1 MSIPADYLPE
11 FAPTAEGRLP
21 MPKSVCSCLAGLG
34 MLLLALPA
42 SAAGPAVAG
51 FERFHAADKNGS
63 AAGGRLLLSELNC
76 TSCHAPSD
84 ASTVRK
90 PAPVLDHVGSRI
102 RVSYLR
108 NYLADPQAAKP
119 GTTMP
124 HLLAGDPEAREKIE
138 ALVHFLASTGSLR
151 QERPM
156 PKYITAGRDLYHKVG
171 CVACHG
177 ARNGAGEQDRVL
189 RTSVPLGDIK
199 AKYTLSSLAA
209 FLEHPHV
216 VRPGGRMPKLLANN
230 QEARSVAAYLL
241 AGAKIVAVA
250 GKGAVKYAYYEGGWY
265 KVPDFSK
272 LKPIATGT
280 VAGFDLTAA
289 RRENDYAM
297 KFDAFLKIDRE
308 ATYSFSLMSD
318 DGSKLLIDDR
328 TVIDNDGVHAPT
340 TKQGEMK
347 LTKGI
352 HKVTVGFFQVGGGA
366 ELEVR
371 IGAPGVGRYNL
382 GDLVASSAD
391 DFDKKPKPR
400 DDDPDALVI
409 QPALAAKG
417 KGLFASLGCAN
428 CHTLHESNRAIAGAL
443 AAPPL
448 AKLHGDAG
456 CLAAKP
462 GRGVPVYGLDDVQRK
477 ALAAAFKAPA
487 PAKNPDEIITATM
500 TTFNCYACHVRD
512 KVGGPEEAID
522 KLFTTTQPEMGDE
535 GRVPPPLD
543 GVGAKLNP
551 DYFKQILDQGAHD
564 RPYMHTRMPGFGLAN
579 VGQLVQTLAGI
590 DRLKTFPEVKFKEP
604 LRKVKTTAR
613 HLVGAQAFG
622 CIKCHTFAG
631 HKAEGVQG
639 IDMLLM
645 PKRVRRDW
653 FHAYVS
659 DPQAIRPGTR
669 MPAAFLNGKSVLP
682 SFLDGTAA
690 QQIEAMWLYLLDGNK
705 AQMPAGAGRS
715 FIPLEPT
722 TSAILYRNFI
732 TGAGT
737 RAIGVGYPE
746 KAHLA
751 FDANE
756 MRLALLWQG
765 AFIDAARHWTDRGAG
780 SEGPLGDNILAMH
793 HGAGFAVLEKPGDA
807 WPTAPPKK
815 IGYRFLGYKLTS
827 DDRPTFLYSYAGVKV
842 EDFPNPYV
850 SGKDV
855 HLLRTFTLS
864 AEKALENLCFRAAVG
879 NKITEKDGWYR
890 IDDACDLKVPPG
902 VKARI
907 RTSAGKSELI
917 VPVTFARGKAQ
928 LVLEYA
934 W

>member
-1 MSIPADYLPE
+1 MLIPADGRPPE
-11 FAPTAEGRLP
+11 FAPTAEGHLS
-21 MPKSVCSCLAGLG
+21 MPKPVCSCLAWLG
-34 MLLLALPA
+34 MLLLAPVA
-42 SAAGPAVAG
+42 WAARPVVAG
-51 FERFHAADKNGS
+51 YERFFADKAGAS
-63 AAGGRLLLSELNC
+63 TGGRLLLCELNC
-76 TSCHAPSD
+76 TSCHAAIHDS
-84 ASTVRK
+84 ATRK
-90 PAPVLDHVGSRI
+90 PAPVLDHVGGRI

-108 NYLADPQAAKP
+108 RYLADPQAAKP

-124 HLLAGDPEAREKIE
+124 HVLDGDPDAKEKIE

-177 ARNGAGEQDRVL
+177 TRNGAGEANRVL

-199 AKYTLSSLAA
+199 AKYSLSSLAA

-216 VRPGGRMPKLLANN
+216 IRPGGRMPKLLANS
-230 QEARSVAAYLL
+230 QEARSVASYLL
-241 AGAKIVAVA
+241 AGARIVAVA
-250 GKGAVKYAYYEGGWY
+250 GKGSVNYAYYEGDWERL
-265 KVPDFSK
+265 PDFSK
-272 LKPIATGT
+272 LKPATTGT
-280 VAGFDLTAA
+280 IAGFDLSAA
-289 RRENDYAM
+289 RRDSNYAL

-308 ATYSFSLMSD
+308 GTYSFSLTSD
-318 DGSKLLIDDR
+318 DGSQLIINGI
-328 TVIDNDGVHAPT
+328 TVIDNDSTHAAI
-340 TKQGEMK
+340 TKRGRLK
-347 LTKGI
+347 LSKGI
-352 HKVTVGFFQVGGGA
+352 HKVTVTFFQAGGPA

-371 IGAPGVGRYNL
+371 MDAPGAGRHDL

-391 DFDKKPKPR
+391 GFDRPRPKA
-400 DDDPDALVI
+400 DDPDALEI

-428 CHTLHESNRAIAGAL
+428 CHTLRDGDRPIAATRT
-443 AAPPL
+443 APAL
-448 AKLHGDAG
+448 AKLHADAG

-462 GRGVPVYGLDDVQRK
+462 GRGIPVYGLDEGQRK
-477 ALAAAFKAPA
+477 ALAAALKSPA
-487 PAKNPDEIITATM
+487 PGKSAAETISTTL

-512 KVGGPEEAID
+512 KVGGPEEEINKFFA
-522 KLFTTTQPEMGDE
+522 TTQPEMGDE

-543 GVGAKLNP
+543 GVGAKLNV
-551 DYFKQILDQGAHD
+551 DYFKHLVDQGAHD

-579 VGQLVQTLAGI
+579 VGHLVETLAGV
-590 DRLKTFPEVKFKEP
+590 DQLKRFPEVKFKEP
-604 LRKVKTTAR
+604 VKKIKATAR

-639 IDMLLM
+639 IDMVLM
-645 PKRVRRDW
+645 SKRVRRDW

-659 DPQAIRPGTR
+659 DPQTIRPGTR
-669 MPAAFLNGKSVLP
+669 MPAAFIEGKSVLP

-690 QQIEAMWLYLLDGNK
+690 QQIEAIWLYLLDGNK
-705 AQMPAGAGRS
+705 AQMPAGAGPS
-715 FIPLEPT
+715 FIPLEPA

-765 AFIDAARHWTDRGAG
+765 AFIDAARHWTDRGSG
-780 SEGPLGDNILAMH
+780 FQEPLGDNILSLH
-793 HGAGFAVLEKPGDA
+793 HGAPFAALDRPDDA
-807 WPTAPPKK
+807 WPTMAPKK

-842 EDFPNPYV
+842 EDFPNPYAT
-850 SGKDV
+850 GKDI
-855 HLLRTFTLS
+855 HLLRTFTLTTDKPT
-864 AEKALENLCFRAAVG
+864 EKLSFRAAVG
-879 NKITEKDGWYR
+879 SKIAERKDGWYH
-890 IDDACDLKVPPG
+890 IDDAWKFKVAGG

-907 RTSAGKSELI
+907 RKSAGKSELL
-917 VPVTFARGKAQ
+917 VPVTFAGGKAQ
-928 LVLEYA
+928 FVVEYA

>member
-1 MSIPADYLPE
+1 MLIPADCPPE

-21 MPKSVCSCLAGLG
+21 MPKSVCSCLAWLG
-34 MLLLALPA
+34 MLLSAPAA
-42 SAAGPAVAG
+42 SAARPVVAG
-51 FERFHAADKNGS
+51 FERFYAADKTGT

-76 TSCHAPSD
+76 ISCHSPTD
-84 ASTVRK
+84 ASVSRK
-90 PAPVLDHVGSRI
+90 PAPVLDQVGSRI

-108 NYLADPQAAKP
+108 RYLADPQAAKP

-124 HLLAGDPEAREKIE
+124 HLLSGDPDAKGKIE
-138 ALVHFLASTGSLR
+138 ALVHFLASTGSPR

-156 PKYITAGRDLYHKVG
+156 PREISAGRDLYHKVG

-177 ARNGAGEQDRVL
+177 TRNAAGEQAKAQA
-189 RTSVPLGDIK
+189 TSVPLGDVK

-216 VRPGGRMPKLLANN
+216 VRPGGRMPKLLANS
-230 QEARSVAAYLL
+230 QEARSVAGYLL
-241 AGAKIVAVA
+241 AGAKIVAIG
-250 GKGAVKYAYYEGGWY
+250 GKGAVKYSYYEGEWDRL
-265 KVPDFSK
+265 PDFSK
-272 LKPIATGT
+272 LKPAAIGT
-280 VAGFDLTAA
+280 VPGFDLAAA
-289 RRENDYAM
+289 RRDSNYAM

-318 DGSKLLIDDR
+318 DGSKLIIDDK

-340 TKQGEMK
+340 TKRGRIK

-352 HKVTVGFFQVGGGA
+352 HKVTVAFFQVGGGA

-371 IGAPGVGRYNL
+371 MGAPGIGRINL
-382 GDLVASSAD
+382 DDLVATSAD
-391 DFDKKPKPR
+391 DFDRKPKPR
-400 DDDPDALVI
+400 SDDLDALEI
-409 QPALAAKG
+409 QPALVARG

-428 CHTLHESNRAIAGAL
+428 CHTLRDGDRPIAAMGTAS
-443 AAPPL
+443 PL

-456 CLAAKP
+456 CLAATP
-462 GRGVPVYGLDDVQRK
+462 GKGLPVYGLDDVQRK
-477 ALAAAFKAPA
+477 ALAAALKAPA
-487 PAKNPDEIITATM
+487 PAKNPGEFITVTL

-512 KVGGPEEAID
+512 KLGGPEEEIN
-522 KLFTTTQPEMGDE
+522 KQFTTTQPEMGDE
-535 GRVPPPLD
+535 ARLPPPLD
-543 GVGAKLNP
+543 GVGAKLKP

-564 RPYMHTRMPGFGLAN
+564 RPYMLTRMPGFALAN
-579 VGQLVQTLAGI
+579 VGHLVDALAGV
-590 DRLKTFPEVKFKEP
+590 DRLKPFPEVKFAEP
-604 LRKVKTTAR
+604 AKKIKATAR

-631 HKAEGVQG
+631 QKAEGVQG
-639 IDMLLM
+639 IDMVLM
-645 PKRVRRDW
+645 PRRVRRDW

-659 DPQAIRPGTR
+659 DPQTIRPGTR
-669 MPAAFLNGKSVLP
+669 MPAAFIEGKSVLP
-682 SFLDGTAA
+682 TFLDGTAA
-690 QQIEAMWLYLLDGNK
+690 QQIEAIWLYLLDGNK
-705 AQMPAGAGRS
+705 AQMPVGVGRS

-722 TSAILYRNFI
+722 NSAILYRNFI

-780 SEGPLGDNILAMH
+780 SEGPLGDNILTLH
-793 HGAGFAVLEKPGDA
+793 HGAGFAVLDKPDEV
-807 WPTAPPKK
+807 WPTAAPKK
-815 IGYRFLGYKLTS
+815 IGYHFLGYKLTT
-827 DDRPTFLYSYAGVKV
+827 DDRPTFRYSFAGIKV
-842 EDFPNPYV
+842 EDFPNPFA

-855 HLLRTFTLS
+855 HLLRTLTLTT
-864 AEKALENLCFRAAVG
+864 EKAPANLCFRAAVG
-879 NKITEKDGWYR
+879 NKIAEKDGWYR
-890 IDDACDLKVPPG
+890 IDDTWRLKLPPG

-907 RTSAGKSELI
+907 RKSAGKSELL
-917 VPVTFARGKAQ
+917 VPVTFTDGKAQ
-928 LVLEYA
+928 LVFEYA

>member
-1 MSIPADYLPE
+1 MLIPADGPPE
-11 FAPTAEGRLP
+11 FVPTAEGRLP
-21 MPKSVCSCLAGLG
+21 MPKAVCSCLAWLG
-34 MLLLALPA
+34 MLLLAPAA
-42 SAAGPAVAG
+42 SAARPVVAG
-51 FERFHAADKNGS
+51 YERFYTADKVGA

-76 TSCHAPSD
+76 ISCHAPAHDS
-84 ASTVRK
+84 AARK

-108 NYLADPQAAKP
+108 KYLADPQTVKP

-124 HLLAGDPEAREKIE
+124 QLLAGDPEAKEKIE

-156 PKYITAGRDLYHKVG
+156 PKYIAAGRDLYHKVG

-177 ARNGAGEQDRVL
+177 TRNAAGEQARVL
-189 RTSVPLGDIK
+189 RTTVPLGDIK
-199 AKYTLSSLAA
+199 AKYSLASLAA
-209 FLEHPHV
+209 FLEQPHV
-216 VRPGGRMPKLLANN
+216 VRPGGRMPKLLANS
-230 QEARSVAAYLL
+230 QEARSVASYLL
-241 AGAKIVAVA
+241 AGARVVAVS
-250 GKGAVKYAYYEGGWY
+250 GKGAVKYAYYEGDWDRL
-265 KVPDFSK
+265 PDFSR
-272 LKPIATGT
+272 LKPAATGT

-289 RRENDYAM
+289 RRESNFAM

-308 ATYSFSLMSD
+308 TTYSFSLMSD
-318 DGSKLLIDDR
+318 DGSQLIIDGT

-340 TKQGEMK
+340 TKRGRIK
-347 LTKGI
+347 LSKGI
-352 HKVTVGFFQVGGGA
+352 HKVTVTFFQVGGGA

-371 IGAPGVGRYNL
+371 MGAAGVGRYDL

-391 DFDKKPKPR
+391 AFDKPKPTSG
-400 DDDPDALVI
+400 DLDALEI

-417 KGLFASLGCAN
+417 KGLFASVGCAN
-428 CHTLHESNRAIAGAL
+428 CHTLRDGDRAIA
-443 AAPPL
+443 AARTAPSL
-448 AKLHGDAG
+448 AKLHADAG
-456 CLAAKP
+456 CLAASP
-462 GRGVPVYGLDDVQRK
+462 GKGVPIYGLDEGQRK
-477 ALAAAFKAPA
+477 ALAAALKSPA
-487 PAKNPDEIITATM
+487 PAKNAAEMIKTTL

-512 KVGGPEEAID
+512 KVGGPEEEIN
-522 KLFTTTQPEMGDE
+522 KFFTTTQPEMGDE

-543 GVGAKLNP
+543 GVGAKLNT
-551 DYFKQILDQGAHD
+551 DYFKHILDQGAHD
-564 RPYMHTRMPGFGLAN
+564 RPYLHTRMPGFGLAN
-579 VGQLVQTLAGI
+579 VGHLVETLAGV
-590 DRLKTFPEVKFKEP
+590 DQLKSFPEVRFKEP
-604 LRKVKTTAR
+604 IKKIKATAR

-622 CIKCHTFAG
+622 CVKCHTFAG

-645 PKRVRRDW
+645 PRRVRRDW

-669 MPAAFLNGKSVLP
+669 MPAAFIEGKSVLAG
-682 SFLDGTAA
+682 FLDGTATG
-690 QQIEAMWLYLLDGNK
+690 QIEAIWLYLLDGNK
-705 AQMPAGAGRS
+705 AQMPAGAGPS
-715 FIPLEPT
+715 FIPLEPA

-780 SEGPLGDNILAMH
+780 FQEPLGDSILALH
-793 HGAGFAVLEKPGDA
+793 HGVGFAVLDKPDEP
-807 WPTAPPKK
+807 WPTMAPKK

-850 SGKDV
+850 VGKDV
-855 HLLRTFTLS
+855 HLLRTLTLS
-864 AEKALENLCFRAAVG
+864 TEKPTDRLCFRAAVG
-879 NKITEKDGWYR
+879 GKITELKDGWYH
-890 IDDACDLKVPPG
+890 IDDVWKFKVAPG
-902 VKARI
+902 VKACI
-907 RTSAGKSELI
+907 RKSAGKSELL
-917 VPVTFARGKAQ
+917 VPVTIVGGKAQ
-928 LVLEYA
+928 LVFEYA